1 LKGPLNEAAEK
12 LTDNN
17 PNNDISICNKL
28 ATYGEHINEELSEG
42 NIREEQAEILTGQV
56 SAIMTDVFLPD
67 SFP

>member
-12 LTDNN
+12 MTEDN
-17 PNNDISICNKL
+17 PNNDIITCNKL
-28 ATYGEHINEELSEG
+28 ATSGEHINEELSEV